1 MNIFSPDGIV
11 ICPDDPQTKRLRRV
25 RRQFDDW
32 DDGSSDD
39 WDDWGKFQTL
49 LFSREYLLTKMEIQK
64 KTKSKRVQALFVFV
78 I

>member
-1 MNIFSPDGIV
+1 MCANDS
-11 ICPDDPQTKRLRRV
+11 QTKRLRRV
-25 RRQFDDW
+25 RRQFDDY
-32 DDGSSDD
+32 DDSDD